1 MQMTPIMTALL
12 ASMVNTYADL
22 QVIIYIASIGGGLCM
37 LWMLYLVFL
46 RSDATQGE
54 YMQFWAATLLVLVV
68 VTILMCMLVWSMRY
82 DYNQQR
88 DNLTTLTNCIT
99 NASWKA
105 VPQKAFDVTNMNTEH
120 NWAITFMVG
129 GLLLIGAMLWVM
141 MTTSKALAALNQE
154 REGYVM

>member
-1 MQMTPIMTALL
+1 MAPILNTLL
-12 ASMVNTYADL
+12 TSMLNTYADL

-88 DNLTTLTNCIT
+88 DNLTTLSGCIT
-99 NASWKA
+99 DPTWSA
-105 VPQKAFDVTNMNTEH
+105 VPTNMATATDMDTEH
-120 NWAITFMVG
+120 NWAITFMVA